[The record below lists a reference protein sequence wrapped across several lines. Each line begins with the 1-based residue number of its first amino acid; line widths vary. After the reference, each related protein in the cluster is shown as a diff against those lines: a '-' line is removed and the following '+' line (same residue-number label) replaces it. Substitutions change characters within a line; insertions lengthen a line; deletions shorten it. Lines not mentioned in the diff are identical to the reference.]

1 MGLRDFL
8 KKKDTTPETKD
19 TETEPL
25 PEEFDLLAE
34 ESDPFAE
41 EPNIFAE
48 EPDPVTAPEVPSE
61 LEALLE
67 EIAGFTPEIPLTP
80 SGLHPREVLL
90 LDYAPS
96 YYTDQEEFPAFWSQQ
111 YGIPDVPLLLS
122 ELTDRGFLAKASLE
136 ETLHGATVIK
146 LRQVLKACGLHVAGK
161 KAELI
166 TRLLTGVSEDVLNE
180 HFPRRTFTLTADG
193 HKACDETIYI
203 PYVHRRPVEG
213 LTIDTLHQ
221 QVTERPEKSWRDL
234 ILAHLEACANRHR
247 MADDFAAYRT
257 TRYRMYQFFMED
269 NKLKKAFPQLAEVI
283 YYDLSGVISGVD
295 PLYRYISEKYFFPY
309 DTSIVKLSAVH
320 VQAMGRLKEQ
330 LHLSEEMLKALL
342 MQFFNHFSAPFH
354 LFTVEESAI
363 IVLLEIRGDKDR
375 LRQVYEM
382 AEKRFGQRH

>member
-8 KKKDTTPETKD
+8 KRKDSAPE
-19 TETEPL
+19 
-25 PEEFDLLAE
+25 PEKPEVLAE
-34 ESDPFAE
+34 ESDLSVEETDIFNQEPNPFAE
-41 EPNIFAE
+41 EPDSFNQLEA
-48 EPDPVTAPEVPSE
+48 PSE

-67 EIAGFTPEIPLTP
+67 EIAEYTPEVPPTT
-80 SGLHPREVLL
+80 SGLAPHEVLL

-96 YYTDQEEFPAFWSQQ
+96 IYTDQEEFPAFWSHQ
-111 YGIPDVPLLLS
+111 YNIPSVPLLLN
-122 ELTDRGFLAKASLE
+122 ELTDRGFLAQASLE
-136 ETLHGATVIK
+136 ETLHGATVIR

-166 TRLLTGVSEDVLNE
+166 ARLLAGVPEDALNE

-193 HKACDETIYI
+193 FKACDEAIYI
-203 PYVHRRPVEG
+203 PYIHRRPVEG
-213 LTIDTLHQ
+213 LTIYTLHQ
-221 QVTERPEKSWRDL
+221 QVAEHPEKSWRDL
-234 ILAHLEACANRHR
+234 VQEHLVACANRHR

-257 TRYRMYQFFMED
+257 TRYRMYQFFMEE
-269 NKLKKAFPQLAEVI
+269 NKMKKAFPQLSEVI

-354 LFTVEESAI
+354 LFTVEECAI

-375 LRQVYEM
+375 LRQIYEI
-382 AEKRFGQRH
+382 AEQRFGQKH

>member
-1 MGLRDFL
+1 VGLRDFL
-8 KKKDTTPETKD
+8 KKKDRTPEEEKSEVL
-19 TETEPL
+19 TEETHIP
-25 PEEFDLLAE
+25 AE
-34 ESDPFAE
+34 EPDPFAE
-41 EPNIFAE
+41 ELDLFNQ
-48 EPDPVTAPEVPSE
+48 PEVPSE
-61 LEALLE
+61 LETLLE

-80 SGLHPREVLL
+80 SGLHPYEVLL

-96 YYTDQEEFPAFWSQQ
+96 LYTDQLEFPAFWSQQ
-111 YGIPDVPLLLS
+111 YGIDNVSSLLS
-122 ELTDRGFLAKASLE
+122 ALTDRGFLAQASLE
-136 ETLHGATVIK
+136 ETLARATVVA
-146 LRQVLKACGLHVAGK
+146 LRQVLKAHGLHVAGR

-166 TRLLTGVSEDVLNE
+166 VRLLAGLPEDTVSE
-180 HFPRRTFTLTADG
+180 HFPHRTFTLTADG
-193 HKACDETIYI
+193 HRACDEAVYI
-203 PYVHRRPVEG
+203 PYIHRRPVEG
-213 LTIDTLHQ
+213 LTINSLHQ
-221 QVTERPEKSWRDL
+221 QVMESPEKPWREL
-234 ILAHLEACANRHR
+234 VLAHLEACANRHR
-247 MADDFAAYRT
+247 MADDFVAYRT
-257 TRYRMYQFFMED
+257 TRYRMYQFFMEE

-354 LFTVEESAI
+354 LFTVEECAV
-363 IVLLEIRGDKDR
+363 IVLLEIRSDKDR

>member
-8 KKKDTTPETKD
+8 KRKGTAPEPEQAEIEALVE
-19 TETEPL
+19 ETDIPV
-25 PEEFDLLAE
+25 EEID
-34 ESDPFAE
+34 
-41 EPNIFAE
+41 IFAE
-48 EPDPVTAPEVPSE
+48 PETPSE

-67 EIAGFTPEIPLTP
+67 EIADYTPEILPTA
-80 SGLHPREVLL
+80 SGLLPQEVLL

-96 YYTDQEEFPAFWSQQ
+96 LYTDQEEFPAFWSQQ
-111 YGIPDVPLLLS
+111 YGIDDVPHLLS
-122 ELTDRGFLAKASLE
+122 ELTDREFLAQASLE
-136 ETLHGATVIK
+136 ETLYGATVIR
-146 LRQVLKACGLHVAGK
+146 LRQVLKANRLPVAGK

-166 TRLLTGVSEDVLNE
+166 ARLLAGLSEDTLNE

-193 HKACDETIYI
+193 YKACDEAVYI
-203 PYVHRRPVEG
+203 PYIHRRPVEG
-213 LTIDTLHQ
+213 LTIYSLHQ
-221 QVTERPEKSWRDL
+221 LVAEHPEKSWREL
-234 ILAHLEACANRHR
+234 VLAHLETCANRHR
-247 MADDFAAYRT
+247 MADDFAAYRA
-257 TRYRMYQFFMED
+257 TRYRMYQFFMEE
-269 NKLKKAFPQLAEVI
+269 NKLKKAFPQLSEVI

-354 LFTVEESAI
+354 LFTVEECAI

-382 AEKRFGQRH
+382 AERRFGQRH